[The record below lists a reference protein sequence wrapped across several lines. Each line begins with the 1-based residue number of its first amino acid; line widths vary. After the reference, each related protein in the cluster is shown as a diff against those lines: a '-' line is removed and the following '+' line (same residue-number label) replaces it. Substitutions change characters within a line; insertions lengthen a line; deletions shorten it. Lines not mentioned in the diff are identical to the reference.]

1 MASNQAASRAVNQME
16 NKPVKRRGKCIEF
29 KVGDA
34 VFYPA
39 AGIGTVEAIEEMSL
53 TTHFERCYVVRVR
66 ETGVTIRIP
75 CRGVDLTGIRPL
87 MPGRKV
93 RELYK
98 ILSGPPEKRITTNLL
113 ERCKDLAHK
122 VNTGCPMALGEVVRD
137 LARWKQ
143 QASLSFDET
152 RLLQTATNFLTR
164 EIAMVQGITP
174 EVARERIQ
182 SQLSA

>member
-1 MASNQAASRAVNQME
+1 
-16 NKPVKRRGKCIEF
+16 
-29 KVGDA
+29 
-34 VFYPA
+34 
-39 AGIGTVEAIEEMSL
+39 
-53 TTHFERCYVVRVR
+53 
-66 ETGVTIRIP
+66 
-75 CRGVDLTGIRPL
+75 
-87 MPGRKV
+87 
-93 RELYK
+93 
-98 ILSGPPEKRITTNLL
+98 
-113 ERCKDLAHK
+113 
-122 VNTGCPMALGEVVRD
+122 MALGEVVRD